1 MALTSTRPYLIRA
14 IYEWILD
21 NHCTPYLLVD
31 AGVVGVQVPRHVIND
46 GQVVLNLSPMA
57 VDRLE
62 LGLEEIRFNARFS
75 GQSHVVIVP
84 VPAVQAIYAKENAQ
98 GMMFPP
104 EEAEAS
110 ESPDPAAATSVEE
123 SPAWAEGGVPGEMLS
138 GPDPAAAEAPRPERG
153 RPNLKIVK

>member
-14 IYEWILD
+14 IYDWILD
-21 NHCTPYLLVD
+21 NQCTPYLLVD
-31 AGVVGVQVPRHVIND
+31 AGVAGVQVPRHVVND

-75 GQSHVVIVP
+75 GKSHVVIVP
-84 VPAVQAIYAKENAQ
+84 VPAVQAVYAKENAQ

-104 EEAEAS
+104 EEAEGS
-110 ESPDPAAATSVEE
+110 EVLDPAAATPQEE

-138 GPDPAAAEAPRPERG
+138 GPNPAAADAPRPERG

>member
-14 IYEWILD
+14 IYDWILD
-21 NHCTPYLLVD
+21 NQCTPYLLVD
-31 AGVVGVQVPRHVIND
+31 AGAPGVQVPRHVVND
-46 GQVVLNLSPMA
+46 GQVVLNLSPLA

-75 GQSHVVIVP
+75 GQSHAVIVP
-84 VPAVQAIYAKENAQ
+84 VRAVQAVYAKENAQ

-104 EEAEAS
+104 EEAEGG
-110 ESPDPAAATSVEE
+110 EVLDPTAATPREE
-123 SPAWAEGGVPGEMLS
+123 SPAWAEGAVPGEMLS
-138 GPDPAAAEAPRPERG
+138 GPNPAATEAPRPERG